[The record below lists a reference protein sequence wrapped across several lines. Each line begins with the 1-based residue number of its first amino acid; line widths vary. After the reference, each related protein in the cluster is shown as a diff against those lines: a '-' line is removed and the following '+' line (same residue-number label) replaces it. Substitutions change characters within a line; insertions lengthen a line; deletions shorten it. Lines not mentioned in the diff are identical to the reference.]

1 MVTKSH
7 LTSGDIT
14 EEIGRFA
21 NISTF
26 DELFLGTCEDYV
38 EFKVFI
44 EWMHLLIFN
53 LSPTMTQY
61 NNVCNPN
68 FRSNKYLHLNK
79 CCI

>member
-21 NISTF
+21 NIFTF

-44 EWMHLLIFN
+44 EWIFEKN
-53 LSPTMTQY
+53 LSMEVQKTKKLAESSD
-61 NNVCNPN
+61 NDNI
-68 FRSNKYLHLNK
+68 L
-79 CCI
+79 I

>member
-44 EWMHLLIFN
+44 EWIFEKN
-53 LSPTMTQY
+53 LSMEVQKTKKLAESSD
-61 NNVCNPN
+61 NDNI
-68 FRSNKYLHLNK
+68 L
-79 CCI
+79 I